1 VLLTAGLIALCCRG
15 AGERDV
21 AGMWAE
27 PVGSD
32 SVRAYVEMRER
43 GYAALE
49 PVPLKLVAV
58 NKTGRTLCLTFPT
71 AQRFDFIIGKDE
83 EPVWSWSEGR
93 AFEESPLRVALAPGD
108 SLVYE
113 YVWKGRLKDGS
124 LPRLGRYRLK
134 GALMTAPPVETGERQ
149 FGIVD

>member
-1 VLLTAGLIALCCRG
+1 
-15 AGERDV
+15 
-21 AGMWAE
+21 MWAE

-83 EPVWSWSEGR
+83 EPVWGLSGAAGIANIEIVTAMYRSAKEGR
-93 AFEESPLRVALAPGD
+93 KI
-108 SLVYE
+108 
-113 YVWKGRLKDGS
+113 KGRW
-124 LPRLGRYRLK
+124 
-134 GALMTAPPVETGERQ
+134 
-149 FGIVD
+149 